1 MKMRGM
7 IVFMAVLSLNSDF
20 SGGLK
25 AYDGGISSQDESVK
39 KLGVAWNIAEDRK
52 IGNYAGVYQPEGL
65 DVYMKRYFD
74 RFSVNIDLLTQKI
87 NHLNEQTDRLEK
99 KVDDL
104 LSRSSSAQAAFAGK
118 RS

>member
-1 MKMRGM
+1 MNKRVM
-7 IVFMAVLSLNSDF
+7 VFFAGILLSV
-20 SGGLK
+20 GH
-25 AYDGGISSQDESVK
+25 GGILRAESGVSNQDESVK

-74 RFSVNIDLLTQKI
+74 QFSAKIDLLTQKI
-87 NHLNEQTDRLEK
+87 AQLSEQGNRLEK

-104 LSRSSSAQAAFAGK
+104 LSRNPKALASPSAQK
-118 RS
+118 I